1 MVSSVVFLPNN
12 SVRESYF
19 HDYESSSF
27 TSWTRIEL
35 STSEDGIK
43 SVDDGSYC
51 NPFSFN
57 ISSSGRDYDNQV
69 GASTSCE
76 FNGSDINDSLSGNIC
91 GTSNHDIGNSAD
103 ATPLH
108 ATGWMYLNQNGQFC
122 GPYIQQQLYDG
133 LHTGF
138 LPEELPVYPILNG
151 NVNIPVPLK
160 YFKQFPDHV
169 ATGFVYLNVD
179 TPQVKEST
187 NDDHG
192 NNHQILKPESTE
204 ITADLQLPGDES
216 CWIFENAEGRKHGPH
231 SLTELHSWCHYGYID
246 NSVMIYHVD
255 NRYKPLPLESLL
267 NTWRMAGLGAV
278 SLCDANV
285 QVSGTVLSLISTIS
299 EEVCSQL
306 YLGIMKTARKV
317 VLDEIVGCI
326 ISESLATQKIQKD
339 LKAEPVIQSARS
351 LCSDDRLFKK
361 RHKSKDFAIGDK
373 EGLSSTIIEKSC
385 ESVRSPRFKCIGS
398 LENFWAASM
407 TLSRTVYDTCMQDM
421 WNAIFCDPVA
431 EYSSAWR
438 KIKLCSS
445 PKQGIT
451 HEYSGSFE
459 NIRAEYLI
467 NKQDSSSCDA
477 DCPPGFEPVKMRMH
491 AQAHMQSVSL
501 SLDKKENS
509 SKEIFLS
516 SGTSFDDMK
525 LILEYVLNDLH
536 SSAKSSLSHY
546 FGGVVDEEVKKVVDS
561 PQKSYI
567 QKILVTPDSAV
578 VPDQSSGFDSSKA
591 LYVPNLSP
599 SDDFGYAC
607 QSAEAQLYQD
617 AFHYHEMS
625 MNTFS
630 KSAFH
635 KLPVHLDDR
644 NNVEVDGLRPGL
656 HEVSMEHRC
665 LSQFS
670 REAFQKLPVH
680 VNDACNNE
688 VDGLRPPQLEK
699 ITDLSTLSQICQE
712 PSFEKYEQ
720 TWKNALHVVLMMIR
734 KQIHQSVMSG
744 LKQLYV
750 NDTTEKE
757 LMTWFSSRRHES
769 SYPKGTVE
777 LCNED
782 LHTVDKC
789 LGSSLLLGRYTYSRK
804 RKMSQQRS
812 ISYFE
817 TLLLGDDYQKQIGKS
832 SSRVQTLKDLSG
844 SAKVKKR
851 ISSLKKKSKPCNQAS
866 LFMES
871 SSSQRMFSQISGDVD
886 HILGEDSSCSTQN
899 TSVLTNK
906 EYNVEWS
913 TCARSWESNCS
924 EFQSYGDA
932 TTVPKSSKVTKFK
945 KKKLIDEAP
954 DSQSGKVQKL
964 ENGNAKREVC
974 KRIDTRKI
982 NISKSGAE
990 KSSPQSDGCARSSV
1004 DGWEWRKWALSTS
1017 PSERARLRGSHI
1029 HSHYI
1034 NSDCSGSHL
1043 ASAKG
1048 LSARTNRAKLR
1059 NLLAAAEGADLLKMT
1074 QLKGRIKRLRFQRSK
1089 IHDWGL
1095 VALESIEAEDFVIEY
1110 VGELIRSRIS
1120 DIRECQ
1126 YEKMGIG
1133 SSYLF
1138 RLDDGCVVD
1147 ATKRGGIARF
1157 INHSCEPNCY
1167 TKVISVEGQKKIFIY
1182 AKRHIAA
1189 GEELTYNYKFPLEEK
1204 KIPCNC
1210 GSKRC
1215 RGSLN

>member
-1 MVSSVVFLPNN
+1 MVSSVVFLPNS

-19 HDYESSSF
+19 NECESSSF
-27 TSWTRIEL
+27 TYGTRIEL
-35 STSEDGIK
+35 STSDDGIK
-43 SVDDGSYC
+43 SVDDGSYR
-51 NPFSFN
+51 NPSSFN
-57 ISSSGRDYDNQV
+57 VSSSGRDCDNQV
-69 GASTSCE
+69 GASTSYG
-76 FNGSDINDSLSGNIC
+76 FNGSVTGSDIKDSLSDNVC

-151 NVNIPVPLK
+151 NVNNPVPLK

-169 ATGFVYLNVD
+169 ATGFVYLNLAAA
-179 TPQVKEST
+179 QVKEST

-192 NNHQILKPESTE
+192 NNHQIPIPENTE
-204 ITADLQLPGDES
+204 ITADLQLSRDES
-216 CWIFENAEGRKHGPH
+216 CWIFEDAEGRKHGPY
-231 SLTELHSWCHYGYID
+231 SLNELHSWCHYGYID
-246 NSVMIYHVD
+246 KSVLIYHVD
-255 NRYKPLPLESLL
+255 NRYRPLPLESLL

-278 SLCDANV
+278 SSCDANV
-285 QVSGTVLSLISTIS
+285 QVSGTVSSLISTIS

-326 ISESLATQKIQKD
+326 ISESLATLKIHKD

-351 LCSDDRLFKK
+351 LRSDDRLFEK
-361 RHKSKDFAIGDK
+361 RHKSNDFAIGDE
-373 EGLSSTIIEKSC
+373 EGLSSTIIESC
-385 ESVRSPRFKCIGS
+385 GETVRSPRFKCIGG

-407 TLSRTVYDTCMQDM
+407 TLSRTLHDTCMEDM
-421 WNAIFCDPVA
+421 WNAIFCDLVA

-438 KIKLCSS
+438 KMKLCSS
-445 PKQGIT
+445 PKQGIP
-451 HEYSGSFE
+451 HENSGSFE
-459 NIRAEYLI
+459 NIPAVHLI

-477 DCPPGFEPVKMRMH
+477 DCPPGFEPVRMRMH

-501 SLDKKENS
+501 SSHKKENS
-509 SKEIFLS
+509 SKEILLS

-525 LILEYVLNDLH
+525 LILEYVMNDLQ
-536 SSAKSSLSHY
+536 SSAKLSLYHY
-546 FGGVVDEEVKKVVDS
+546 FGGVIDEEVKKVVDS
-561 PQKSYI
+561 PQNSHV
-567 QKILVTPDSAV
+567 QEVLVTPDSAV
-578 VPDQSSGFDSSKA
+578 VPDPSSGFDSSKA
-591 LYVPNLSP
+591 
-599 SDDFGYAC
+599 
-607 QSAEAQLYQD
+607 QLCQD
-617 AFHYHEMS
+617 AFHRHKVS
-625 MNTFS
+625 MTNFS
-630 KSAFH
+630 KSPFH

-656 HEVSMEHRC
+656 YEESMEYRS

-680 VNDACNNE
+680 VNDACNIE
-688 VDGLRPPQLEK
+688 VDGLRPLQFEE

-720 TWKNALHVVLMMIR
+720 TWKNALQVVLMMSR
-734 KQIHQSVMSG
+734 KQIHQSVMRG

-750 NDTTEKE
+750 DDTIEKE
-757 LMTWFSSRRHES
+757 IMMWFSSRRHES

-782 LHTVDKC
+782 IHAVNKC

-804 RKMSQQRS
+804 RKMGQQRS
-812 ISYFE
+812 ISYFDS
-817 TLLLGDDYQKQIGKS
+817 LLLGDDYQKQIGKRS
-832 SSRVQTLKDLSG
+832 RRVQTLKDLSER
-844 SAKVKKR
+844 ANVQKR
-851 ISSLKKKSKPCNQAS
+851 ISSFKKKGKPCDQAS
-866 LFMES
+866 LHRES
-871 SSSQRMFSQISGDVD
+871 SSSQRMFSRISGEVD
-886 HILGEDSSCSTQN
+886 NINLGEDSNFSTQN

-906 EYNVEWS
+906 KYNVEWS
-913 TCARSWESNCS
+913 TCARSRESCCL
-924 EFQSYGDA
+924 EFQSNGDA
-932 TTVPKSSKVTKFK
+932 TTVPKSCKVTKLK

-954 DSQSGKVQKL
+954 DSRSGKVQKL
-964 ENGNAKREVC
+964 EIGDAKREVC
-974 KRIDTRKI
+974 KHLDTRKI
-982 NISKSGAE
+982 DISTSGIE

-1017 PSERARLRGSHI
+1017 PSERARIRGSHI

-1034 NSDCSGSHL
+1034 NSDCIGSHL
-1043 ASAKG
+1043 ASVKG

-1189 GEELTYNYKFPLEEK
+1189 GEELTYNYKFPLEEN